1 MQLHVIWSS
10 GLIVYFISLFDQVSS
25 FRSSEFLLIFLS
37 FSYILSIAKKLC
49 LLFCLH
55 ILKDFFL
62 SVVSFISCPFCVFV
76 FLSVRTL
83 SVLVSAY
90 ASYVLFDGLNTQR
103 FFVFV
108 QQMSLLDFSLFALS
122 LTSCR
127 IPVQWN
133 EKIPKLKTS
142 NYVKY
147 WNNNTEQT
155 SKMLTF

>member
-49 LLFCLH
+49 LIFCLH
-55 ILKDFFL
+55 ILEDFFL

-147 WNNNTEQT
+147 
-155 SKMLTF
+155 

>member
-1 MQLHVIWSS
+1 LQLHVIWSS

-49 LLFCLH
+49 LIFCLH
-55 ILKDFFL
+55 ILEDFFL

-90 ASYVLFDGLNTQR
+90 ADYVLFDGLFEHTE
-103 FFVFV
+103 VFCFCSTNV
-108 QQMSLLDFSLFALS
+108 TARLFLVCFIFDVMSNSS
-122 LTSCR
+122 SVER
-127 IPVQWN
+127 
-133 EKIPKLKTS
+133 K
-142 NYVKY
+142 
-147 WNNNTEQT
+147 NTET
-155 SKMLTF
+155 